1 MESQSLDQKFNT
13 ILKPKLE
20 ESGFTRVNLK
30 GCMCPEY
37 LYNNGRLWFDLSWDW
52 RDRYLEVGLGH
63 LHWFKDVMERVVVV
77 GDYSC
82 YMNQITY
89 DAIDRIGSAQ
99 SRCTRRCTT
108 VSFKTFV
115 PVGENET
122 KLISMNILVKKY
134 PGMNYRDLKTDKRMQ
149 SDPAKLG
156 R

>member
-1 MESQSLDQKFNT
+1 
-13 ILKPKLE
+13 
-20 ESGFTRVNLK
+20 
-30 GCMCPEY
+30 MCPEY

-89 DAIDRIGSAQ
+89 DAIDRVGS
-99 SRCTRRCTT
+99 
-108 VSFKTFV
+108 
-115 PVGENET
+115 ET
-122 KLISMNILVKKY
+122 KVLEIISSSLEDSISLYEKVYDSIFQDFRASRGKRNEMMNILVKKY

>member
-52 RDRYLEVGLGH
+52 TDRYLEVGLGH

-89 DAIDRIGSAQ
+89 DAIDRVGS
-99 SRCTRRCTT
+99 
-108 VSFKTFV
+108 
-115 PVGENET
+115 ET
-122 KLISMNILVKKY
+122 KVLEIISSSLEDSISLYEKVYDSIFQDFRASRGKRNEINIDEYIGKEVS
-134 PGMNYRDLKTDKRMQ
+134 RDELQRFED
-149 SDPAKLG
+149 
-156 R
+156 